1 MSTGSTHSFFSIS
14 RIRVSAEIGSANST
28 RSTRV
33 RRANSTMSSTLPS
46 FGLPAQVSSARLSLR
61 SSNTP
66 RISISESVLGLE
78 RLDQLFAVL
87 VGADDDG
94 AAVEPALARP
104 AAHHRAQEQ
113 AFGDQRGETDEEKCR
128 EPQPRYL
135 AAELGEERC
144 ADEQQE
150 HEGPGRD
157 HPRHL
162 PELAAKHL
170 HFVDVG
176 GLEADHRGRGHA
188 EDGRDIFPVKAGER
202 HHITEIERDAD
213 EAEQR
218 EIGEADGAR
227 DHDRRIGPAHFLVG
241 DGKRGLRQPAA
252 PFDRRAVRRW
262 RSPRP
267 LPRHLTSSVR

>member
-1 MSTGSTHSFFSIS
+1 M
-14 RIRVSAEIGSANST
+14 
-28 RSTRV
+28 

-46 FGLPAQVSSARLSLR
+46 FAAPAQRLERAGVVAIVEHAEDIDIGIVLR
-61 SSNTP
+61 
-66 RISISESVLGLE
+66 LQ

-104 AAHHRAQEQ
+104 AAHHRAQKQPLRDQQ
-113 AFGDQRGETDEEKCR
+113 AEADEEER
-128 EPQPRYL
+128 RQPQPRHL
-135 AAELGEERC
+135 AAELGEERR

-162 PELAAKHL
+162 PELAAEDL

-188 EDGRDIFPVKAGER
+188 ENGRDIFPVKTRQR
-202 HHITEIERDAD
+202 HHITEIERHADETEQEKIGDAD
-213 EAEQR
+213 DT
-218 EIGEADGAR
+218 G
-227 DHDRRIGPAHFLVG
+227 DHDRRIGALHLLVG
-241 DGKRGLRQPAA
+241 DGKGCRRQPAA
-252 PFDRRAVRRW
+252 AFDRRPFRGRGGRGGGRGIQHRACVDRFHV
-262 RSPRP
+262 PK
-267 LPRHLTSSVR
+267 SVSRTTM